1 MNIGERMKEYYEKST
16 RLFLPRRN
24 YGVVRV
30 DGRAFHTYTKGCDR
44 PFDLDLYN
52 AMRWSAEELCSSIS
66 GTKLAFIQSDE
77 ISVVFTDFDNRDTQ
91 MWFDGNIQKIASISS
106 SIATA
111 GFSNWLIKNNCMKK
125 FGNKLPIFD
134 ARVFTISNI
143 EEVIN
148 YLIWRQQD
156 YTRNSISMVART
168 LYSHK
173 ELCNKNTS
181 QMQDMIFEKGINWN
195 DYPNCFKRGTLLPI
209 NMVDGWIGG
218 SMETPI
224 FTADKQIL
232 REILTPKE
240 TA

>member
-1 MNIGERMKEYYEKST
+1 MNIGERMKKYYEEAT
-16 RLFLPRRN
+16 RMFLPRRN

-44 PFDLDLYN
+44 PFDLDLYG
-52 AMRWSAEELCSSIS
+52 AMKYSAEELCLSIS
-66 GTKLAFIQSDE
+66 GTKLAFMQSDE

-91 MWFDGNIQKIASISS
+91 MWFDGNIQKIVSISS
-106 SIATA
+106 SIATSS
-111 GFSNWLIKNNCMKK
+111 FSKWLIENNCMKK
-125 FGNKLPIFD
+125 FGNKLPVFD

-173 ELCNKNTS
+173 ELLGKNTS
-181 QMQDMIFEKGINWN
+181 QMQDMVFEKGINWN

-209 NMVDGWIGG
+209 NMVDSWVSG
-218 SMETPI
+218 METPI

-232 REILTPKE
+232 RDILTPE
-240 TA
+240 EIA